1 MIKGKNSCIK
11 HDHTTMC
18 KNNSLECSK
27 FKGCSQLKL
36 MPEFSFTTEKYYTET
51 GMIYGAGKDTDAKR
65 QGKII

>member
-1 MIKGKNSCIK
+1 MIECNNKRNSKPLIMYK
-11 HDHTTMC
+11 S
-18 KNNSLECSK
+18 NSRNSSK

-65 QGKII
+65 QEKII